1 MTCVHPYVLRSW
13 GDVSSDGGLGHSA
26 ALAAGTEHGSAVL
39 VETRGTAESVAE
51 IIIPTSLDPFAGWTV
66 AAACAQVGRGAG
78 GGPAVL
84 GISVVG
90 DLDRVAEHVK
100 NSRYSVA
107 VSVTPKSGWP
117 GHQRYQPAWDLEGAE
132 VELVVDSLN
141 STATSG
147 G

>member
-1 MTCVHPYVLRSW
+1 
-13 GDVSSDGGLGHSA
+13 
-26 ALAAGTEHGSAVL
+26 
-39 VETRGTAESVAE
+39 
-51 IIIPTSLDPFAGWTV
+51 
-66 AAACAQVGRGAG
+66 
-78 GGPAVL
+78 VL